1 MGKPHPIELRKRVV
15 DYVEEGHSH
24 RSAASRFC
32 VSIKFVNDMVKLKRE
47 TGALEPKPQG
57 RAGHGKLASV
67 TGWIDRRLRETGD
80 LTIDQ
85 LVEEISDQ
93 YGIEA
98 HRVSVWRRIRS
109 LDLTHK
115 KSPARG

>member
-1 MGKPHPIELRKRVV
+1 MT
-15 DYVEEGHSH
+15 GHSH
-24 RSAASRFC
+24 RAAASRFR

-57 RAGHGKLASV
+57 RSGHGKLASV

-85 LVEEISDQ
+85 LVEEISDR
-93 YGIEA
+93 YGIWSWPEVKMWIE
-98 HRVSVWRRIRS
+98 RLMTGPRS
-109 LDLTHK
+109 ML
-115 KSPARG
+115 SY